1 MIEESITLKIR
12 DYTITF
18 NKSSKKAT
26 FKESNTEIDSP
37 LFAEELKTGIFFC
50 DLNSFNGYM
59 FYHKNKTFFDTN
71 KKLIYFANKKT
82 FIGDADKKA
91 FSLFDKFEEK
101 EKNIKDSIKER
112 RNEFDDK
119 ERKKI

>member
-1 MIEESITLKIR
+1 MIEETIILKIR
-12 DYTITF
+12 DYIITF

-26 FKESNTEIDSP
+26 FKEANTEINSP

-59 FYHKNKTFFDTN
+59 FYHKNKNFFDTN
-71 KKLIYFANKKT
+71 KKIIYFANKKT

-91 FSLFDKFEEK
+91 FSLFENFE
-101 EKNIKDSIKER
+101 
-112 RNEFDDK
+112 
-119 ERKKI
+119 